1 MIKTKIV
8 TPKGLYKEFD
18 TSIITLTTTD
28 GERGILENHM
38 PTVLIVDIG
47 KLETI
52 EDEKRRIYAV
62 SEGVFCFE
70 NNEAKILVNAIEAK
84 EDIDVD
90 RALASKERQLKKLES
105 KDENIDLKRAEI
117 SLRKAINRIKIA
129 G

>member
-1 MIKTKIV
+1 MIKTQIV
-8 TPKGLYKEFD
+8 TPEGLYKEFD
-18 TSIITLTTTD
+18 TSIITITTTD

-52 EDEKRRIYAV
+52 EDEKRRIYAI

-70 NNEAKILVNAIEAK
+70 NNEAKILVNSIEAK

>member
-8 TPKGLYKEFD
+8 TPLGLYKEFY
-18 TSIITLTTTD
+18 TPIITLTTTD
-28 GERGILENHM
+28 GERGILPSHM
-38 PTVLIVDIG
+38 PTVLILDIG

-52 EDEKRRIYAV
+52 ENEKRQTYAI
-62 SEGVFCFE
+62 SEGVFCFK
-70 NNEAKILVNAIEAK
+70 NDEAKILVNAIEAK
-84 EDIDVD
+84 EDIDVN
-90 RALASKERQLKKLES
+90 RAIASKERQLKKLES

>member
-1 MIKTKIV
+1 MIKTQIV
-8 TPKGLYKEFD
+8 TPEGLYKEFD

-52 EDEKRRIYAV
+52 EDEKRHIYAI
-62 SEGVFCFE
+62 SEGVFYFE
-70 NNEAKILVNAIEAK
+70 NNEAKILVNSIEAK